1 MDKPALSNLL
11 LFSLVQHPAVF
22 NNSFTTYFLPCFVL
36 LLFLFFSCCR
46 CSACNV
52 WQLERQIAPKSL
64 RSSCRSTFCFCLSFS
79 PSADLIGLDC
89 LGFRLD
95 GRASCFIG
103 LGLSKRLACSWL
115 TFIDLASLCLFLSLS
130 LSLSLSLP
138 IFLSSFLVSSL
149 AALNYFRHSATP
161 ESNPEGNAAA
171 SAAIFSDFSGLFTG
185 LLLRTRNYNCII
197 SNVLINRNRF
207 WSQGRSLEPGPD
219 WLME

>member
-130 LSLSLSLP
+130 LSLSLPPHFPLF
-138 IFLSSFLVSSL
+138 FLSLFLGGAQLLPSFRNAGIESGRKRRCQR
-149 AALNYFRHSATP
+149 RH
-161 ESNPEGNAAA
+161 
-171 SAAIFSDFSGLFTG
+171 
-185 LLLRTRNYNCII
+185 LLRLLGIIYWVAVANPQLQLHYFKCI
-197 SNVLINRNRF
+197 N
-207 WSQGRSLEPGPD
+207 Q
-219 WLME
+219 